1 MASTLLGRFLRYVR
15 IDTMSDSSR
24 VGTVRPSTSGQEEL
38 MHMLRSEL
46 EELGC
51 SVYYG
56 PEKVLQGL
64 LKGNA
69 GGDSIAFMAH
79 VDTADD
85 VPGNGVVPVVHSP
98 YDGRDIILDG
108 VEIRTEDNPDLLLY
122 KGGTIITSDGRTLL
136 GSDDKAGVAIIM
148 ETLSVLSSDKSASYP
163 DIEVYFTPDEETG
176 HSLDEFPYGRMNA
189 SICYTI
195 DGTSEG
201 IIDIGCFNA
210 ASAVIRIKGK
220 AVHPGEA
227 KGVMRN
233 ALQTAAFIAQAL
245 PRTESPE
252 ATSGMEGFYAV
263 MSMSGTAESAE
274 LSLILRDF
282 DEEGLE
288 HRKSVLESTVANA
301 AMLYGTEA
309 ECIINDSYRNFHD
322 AVASH
327 PYAMKRLRSAASSIN
342 LGIRE
347 QMVRGG
353 TDGAHLAAHG
363 IASPDIFT
371 GGHNLHSLSEWVAL
385 EAMERSLELAVA
397 IARGN
402 G

>member
-15 IDTMSDSSR
+15 IDTMSDSSKA
-24 VGTVRPSTSGQEEL
+24 GTIRPSTSGQEEL
-38 MHMLRSEL
+38 MQLLRSEL
-46 EELGC
+46 EKLGC

-56 PEKVLQGL
+56 PEKVLQGRL
-64 LKGNA
+64 EGNSC
-69 GGDSIAFMAH
+69 GDSIAFMAH

-98 YDGRDIILDG
+98 YSGGDIILDG
-108 VEIRTEDNPDLLLY
+108 TEIRVEDNPDLLRY

-136 GSDDKAGVAIIM
+136 GSDDKAGIAIIM
-148 ETLSVLSSDKSASYP
+148 EMLSVLSSDKSIPHP

-176 HSLDEFPYGRMNA
+176 HSLDEFPYGKMKA
-189 SICYTI
+189 SVCYTI
-195 DGTSEG
+195 DGTAEG
-201 IIDIGCFNA
+201 LIDVGCFNA
-210 ASAVIRIKGK
+210 ASASIRISGK

-245 PRTESPE
+245 PRTECPE
-252 ATSGMEGFYAV
+252 ATSGEEGFYAV
-263 MSMSGTAESAE
+263 MSMSGTAENAE

-282 DEEGLE
+282 DKEGLE
-288 HRKSVLESTVANA
+288 HRKKVLGSIAENA

-309 ECIINDSYRNFHD
+309 ECSIEDTYGNFHD
-322 AVASH
+322 VVVSH
-327 PYAMKRLRSAASSIN
+327 PYALTRLRNAACSID
-342 LGIRE
+342 LGIKE

-353 TDGAHLAAHG
+353 TDGAHLAVHG

-371 GGHNLHSLSEWVAL
+371 GGHNLHSLSEWIAL
-385 EAMERSLELAVA
+385 EAMERSLELVIA

-402 G
+402 